1 MTLVLGYDLETTSA
15 DPETCQIVEMGLV
28 FWDTELKSILI
39 AESLLVRDAKI
50 SPENQAIHGITE
62 PMCQTVGLYEHDAVR
77 KFLDYA
83 QVSYIVSHNG
93 NKFDNIIM
101 KRLFKQ
107 YGVTFLDKGWID
119 TLTDIPYPDSI
130 KTRKLTHLAAE
141 HGFINPFPHRALF
154 DVMTMLKIMGCYD
167 FEEIV
172 KLSKEPIVRLVAIID
187 FHQKDMV
194 KALGFKWDSGFK
206 YWYMDLKESKA
217 LKMQI
222 KFEFSTDIIDVFG
235 D

>member
-39 AESLLVRDAKI
+39 AESLLVRGAKI

-62 PMCQTVGLYEHDAVR
+62 PMCETVGLYERDAVR

-119 TLTDIPYPDSI
+119 TITDIPYPDSI

-154 DVMTMLKIMGCYD
+154 DVMTMLKVMSFYD
-167 FEEIV
+167 FDEIV
-172 KLSKEPIVRLVAIID
+172 QLSKEKILRVVAKVEFNQREKAKARGYNWD
-187 FHQKDMV
+187 TVMKVWYKDM
-194 KALGFKWDSGFK
+194 
-206 YWYMDLKESKA
+206 KESHYNYEKLDA
-217 LKMQI
+217 P
-222 KFEFSTDIIDVFG
+222 FEIIVQDLPVS
-235 D
+235 